1 MSLLHL
7 PVIPTPPEVSRVE
20 GCSCK
25 GLDWHLQD
33 CTIFAVPRDQAQAA
47 IAAAH
52 QRLREHTDALNR
64 QLHAE
69 IAAVAKGAG
78 PARPHEEPTP

>member
-7 PVIPTPPEVSRVE
+7 PVVPTPPEVTRVE

-25 GLDWHLQD
+25 GIDWHVHD
-33 CTIFAVPRDQAQAA
+33 CTIFSVPPEQAMAA

-52 QRLREHTDALNR
+52 RRIQDHTDALNR

-69 IAAVAKGAG
+69 LAALKG
-78 PARPHEEPTP
+78 EESTP

>member
-7 PVIPTPPEVSRVE
+7 PSIPTPPEVSRVD

-25 GLDWHLQD
+25 GLDWHLND
-33 CTIFAVPRDQAQAA
+33 CTIFSIPREQAEES

-52 QRLREHTDALNR
+52 QRLWEYTEALNR

-69 IAAVAKGAG
+69 LAALRRG
-78 PARPHEEPTP
+78 EPT

>member
-7 PVIPTPPEVSRVE
+7 PVVPTPPEVSRVE

-25 GLDWHLQD
+25 GLDLHLLD
-33 CTIFAVPRDQAQAA
+33 CTIFTVPREQATQA

-52 QRLREHTDALNR
+52 RRIQDHTDALNR

-69 IAAVAKGAG
+69 LAAL
-78 PARPHEEPTP
+78 RPPTA